1 MKSHWAAILLF
12 IILLPLTAC
21 TSSAPTSQ
29 DGISVLAIEPFLA
42 DLTQNVAG
50 DRIQVSAL
58 IPAGLDP
65 HSFEPTPQD
74 LARLNSA
81 NVVIQNG
88 AGLEEWLQDLLE
100 NNPATQKIIIASAEL
115 TPRTPQP
122 GEPSHDGEEDAH
134 LVDPHFWLNPLN
146 AVRYIENIR
155 DGLIA
160 ADPAGADLY
169 TANAKAYIEE
179 LNQLD
184 ADIQAE
190 ISTIPVK
197 RRLLVTNHESFGYF
211 ADHYG
216 LTIIGA
222 IIPSVSTGATPSAR
236 ELADL
241 VQAIQ
246 ASGAPAIFLETGA
259 NPQLADQLSAETGIR
274 VVSDLYTHSL
284 SGSDGPAASYLDMM
298 RYNTRQ
304 IVEALR

>member
-1 MKSHWAAILLF
+1 MAIFLLF
-12 IILLPLTAC
+12 ILLLLLTTC
-21 TSSAPTSQ
+21 TSPAPASRE
-29 DGISVLAIEPFLA
+29 GIRVLAVEPFLA

-50 DRIQVSAL
+50 DRVQVSSL
-58 IPAGLDP
+58 IPTGLDP

-81 NVVIQNG
+81 DVVIQNG
-88 AGLEEWLQDLLE
+88 AGLEDWLQDLLE
-100 NNPATQKIIIASAEL
+100 NNPATQKIIIASAGL

-122 GEPSHDGEEDAH
+122 GEPAHDGEGETH
-134 LVDPHFWLNPLN
+134 LVDPHFWLNPIH
-146 AVRYIENIR
+146 AIRYVENIR

-160 ADPAGADLY
+160 VDPAGADLY
-169 TANAKAYIEE
+169 TANTEAYIAH
-179 LNQLD
+179 LHQLD
-184 ADIQAE
+184 EDLQAQ
-190 ISTIPVK
+190 ISTIPVE

-211 ADHYG
+211 ADHYS

-241 VQAIQ
+241 VQSIQ

-284 SGSDGPAASYLDMM
+284 SGPEGPAASYLDMM